1 MSAREST
8 SAQLS
13 YRRKYFFASLTVCF
27 CLLTFLPPARAQEW
41 TLDNGIIARVL
52 AFDPQSGLYTKS
64 WRDLEAQFDFIN
76 EKGSRNARCKEFQVR
91 VDDQT
96 ITGSAQDVSLD
107 GLPESAMRGQD
118 EILDVTL
125 LARRAPLRIVIHY
138 QAPSGFAAVR
148 QWLTLENTGEKPLT
162 LRNLTVSCQVVSPG
176 AIHDLIAF
184 GNYGEEPREIFF
196 TGRVNDVTPMVEN
209 ARTGFGLALFSE
221 VPGYLRRAE
230 LGNNGWDQSVR
241 AMYDTDLFPFERR
254 LEPGEKF
261 ETAAASVVFYRRG
274 TARDPH
280 WILPQYVEQV
290 IAHNKNEH
298 QPEWIYND
306 WEPWNGRITEPT
318 VNAVL
323 PKAVAMG
330 LTLYTQDE
338 GWEKTLGENVVNVER
353 FPHGLSPLFDSG
365 SGSALQR
372 GLWIPIALVARD
384 SLVFREH
391 PDWVCRGRDGKPKES
406 QGQGVVMCMASP
418 YKQAVLDRIA
428 NAVEKYRLDYVKLDL
443 TTVFNAYGEQPGCY
457 ETNHEHA
464 SAAESTVRI
473 YESLDWLAIKLHE
486 RFPNLLIDYTFELWG
501 EKHLIDY
508 GLLRVADLDW
518 LSNVTDHGV
527 NDAGPLQA
535 RMLLYQR
542 GMSIPTE
549 DMLIGNLQGETP
561 SWQDRVATEM
571 ASAPVFLGDLSKL
584 SLQDAAQASEW
595 IARFRKLRAEV
606 RLQESFFPL
615 GSWRQPKVNAWDG
628 FARFAKTGEGM
639 IVIFRNES
647 ADSSTRVAIPGF
659 PDGAFSVTDWQ
670 SGARASLEGKTLRD
684 GWEIPLAGKPR
695 VLILEVRNRQRLR
708 NQ

>member
-1 MSAREST
+1 M
-8 SAQLS
+8 
-13 YRRKYFFASLTVCF
+13 
-27 CLLTFLPPARAQEW
+27 
-41 TLDNGIIARVL
+41 IARTL
-52 AFDPQSGLYTKS
+52 AYDPQLGLYTKS
-64 WRDLEAQFDFIN
+64 WRDLDAQFDFIR
-76 EKGSRNARCKEFQVR
+76 EVDARNSRCKEFQVK

-96 ITGSAQDVSLD
+96 VTGSAQDMSLEGVPVS
-107 GLPESAMRGQD
+107 SKRGQN
-118 EILDVTL
+118 EFLDVAL
-125 LARRAPLRIVIHY
+125 AARRAPLRVVIHY
-138 QAPSGFAAVR
+138 QLPSGFAGVR
-148 QWLTLENTGEKPLT
+148 QWLTFENTGDKPLT

-209 ARTGFGLALFSE
+209 ARTGLGLALLSE
-221 VPGYLRRAE
+221 VPGYLRRSE

-254 LEPGEKF
+254 LASGEKF
-261 ETAAASVVFYRRG
+261 ETAAASVVFYQRG
-274 TARDPH
+274 TAADPH

-290 IAHNKNEH
+290 IAHNKNEL

-306 WEPWNGRITEPT
+306 WEPFIGTVTEPT
-318 VNAVL
+318 VNALL

-338 GWEKTLGENVVNVER
+338 GWEKTLGENGVNAQR
-353 FPHGLSPLFDSG
+353 FPDGLNSLFESG
-365 SGSALQR
+365 SGSALKR

-384 SLVFREH
+384 SRDFREH

-418 YKQAVLDRIA
+418 YKQAALDRIA

-443 TTVFNAYGEQPGCY
+443 TTVFNAYGEEPGCF
-457 ETNHEHA
+457 ETGHEHA

-473 YESLDWLAIKLHE
+473 YEALDWLANQLHD

-527 NDAGPLQA
+527 QDAGPLQA

-561 SWQDRVATEM
+561 GWQDRVATEM
-571 ASAPVFLGDLSKL
+571 ASAPVFLGNLSKL
-584 SLQDAAQASEW
+584 SQQDAAQASEW
-595 IARFRKLRAEV
+595 IAHFRKLRAEV

-615 GSWRQPKVNAWDG
+615 GSWRQPRVNGWDG
-628 FARFAKTGEGM
+628 YARFAKTGEGL

-647 ADSSTRVAIPGF
+647 AGSSARFAIPGF
-659 PDGAFSVTDWQ
+659 PDGAFSVSDWNG
-670 SGARASLEGKTLRD
+670 GASISLEGKALRD
-684 GWEIPLAGKPR
+684 GWEIPFTGNSR
-695 VLILEVRNRQRLR
+695 VLILEVRKR
-708 NQ
+708 

>member
-1 MSAREST
+1 MSQRTPAPV
-8 SAQLS
+8 QL
-13 YRRKYFFASLTVCF
+13 AHLCTPSLAALAAFF
-27 CLLTFLPPARAQEW
+27 CLVAFSFLAHAQEW
-41 TLDNGIIARVL
+41 TLDNRKIARVL
-52 AFDPQSGLYTKS
+52 TFDPHYGLYTKS
-64 WRDLEAQFDFIN
+64 WRDLDAQVDLVK
-76 EKGSRNARCKEFQVR
+76 EKDERNSRCKEFQVK

-96 ITGSAQDVSLD
+96 ITGSAQDVSLE
-107 GLPESAMRGQD
+107 GVPVSAMRGQGKF
-118 EILDVTL
+118 LDVTL
-125 LARRAPLRIVIHY
+125 AARRATLRVVVHY

-162 LRNLTVSCQVVSPG
+162 LRNLTVSCQVISNG

-196 TGRVNDVTPMVEN
+196 TARVNDVTPMVEN
-209 ARTGFGLALFSE
+209 ARTGLGLAVLSE
-221 VPGYLRRAE
+221 VPGYLRRTE

-241 AMYDTDLFPFERR
+241 AMYDTDLFPFERS
-254 LEPGEKF
+254 LAPGEKF
-261 ETAAASVVFYRRG
+261 DTAAASLVFYRRG

-306 WEPWNGRITEPT
+306 WEPWTGAITEPT
-318 VNAVL
+318 LNAVL
-323 PKAVAMG
+323 PKALAMG
-330 LTLYTQDE
+330 LTLSTIDE
-338 GWEKTLGENVVNVER
+338 GWEKTLGQNTVSPDH
-353 FPHGLSPLFDSG
+353 FPNGLNLLFDTG
-365 SGSALQR
+365 SGSALKR

-391 PDWVCRGRDGKPKES
+391 PEWVCRGRDGKPKES

-418 YKQAVLDRIA
+418 YKQAVLDRIT
-428 NAVEKYRLDYVKLDL
+428 NAVESYKLDYVKLDL
-443 TTVFNAYGEQPGCY
+443 TTVFNAYGEEPGCF

-473 YESLDWLAIKLHE
+473 YESLDWLGNKLHE

-518 LSNVTDHGV
+518 LSNVTDHGLT
-527 NDAGPLQA
+527 DAGPLQA

-561 SWQDRVATEM
+561 PWQDRVATEM

-584 SLQDAAQASEW
+584 SQQDAAQASEW

-615 GSWRQPKVNAWDG
+615 GSWRQPRVNEWDG
-628 FARFAKTGEGM
+628 YARFATTGEGL

-647 ADSSTRVAIPGF
+647 ADSSAKLVIPGF

-670 SGARASLEGKTLRD
+670 SGASASLEGKTLRD
-684 GWEIPLAGKPR
+684 GWEFSIAGKPR
-695 VLILEVRNRQRLR
+695 VLILEVRRQ
-708 NQ
+708 